1 MKMLEIKSDA
11 DLQLMN
17 GDLAGRVDV
26 DVEISEVEALGI
38 FIANPELTQLS
49 CPSGYYLRPV

>member
-1 MKMLEIKSDA
+1 MKMREIKSDA

-49 CPSGYYLRPV
+49 CPSGYYIRPA